1 MNKILVVLLAGVL
14 TIIPD
19 TAFGQR
25 FGGDYGAAAGFW
37 LLYIDPGIE
46 ASESFGRDLGN
57 IAAMGGRLFFQT
69 GRFRLGGAAFGGSF
83 VDEGL
88 NEAEYKVSGGLSA
101 AGVTAEYLVVQQNL
115 EVTLGG
121 MFGGG
126 TLNIE
131 EQSDVTSGVET
142 LRRRRQSIFM
152 GYPWARVGYNPA
164 PFINVGL
171 ELGYLLG
178 TEGVGGP
185 AIGLDILVGLIP

>member
-1 MNKILVVLLAGVL
+1 VNKVLVVLLAGML
-14 TIIPD
+14 TLVPD

-37 LLYIDPGIE
+37 LLYINPGVD
-46 ASESFGRDLGN
+46 ASESFGKDLGN
-57 IAAMGGRLFFQT
+57 IAALGGRLFFQT
-69 GRFRLGGAAFGGSF
+69 GRFRLGGAVFGGSF
-83 VDEGL
+83 IDEGV
-88 NEAEYKVSGGLSA
+88 NEAGFMVSGGISA
-101 AGVTAEYLVVQQNL
+101 AGITAEYLVVQQNL
-115 EVTLGG
+115 EVIFGG

-131 EQSDVTSGVET
+131 EQLDVTGGVET
-142 LRRRRQSIFM
+142 LRRRRQSIFI
-152 GYPWARVGYNPA
+152 GYPWARIGYNPA
-164 PFINVGL
+164 PFINVGF